1 MSEETENHHADGS
14 FAGAGKKKKKQL
26 ALRQNR
32 TAPPKILP
40 HSFSCQLD
48 EYG

>member
-14 FAGAGKKKKKQL
+14 FAGAGKKKMQL